1 MEKQVRTHRVGSI
14 TAGLSMVVFGVL
26 FILHQFINVLN
37 YTLIFRFW
45 PLMIIGLGVELLIS
59 NYRSDQIIYDKPAVA
74 LLFITTL
81 FAMSMAGADML
92 LQIVKDGLIH

>member
-1 MEKQVRTHRVGSI
+1 MEKQVRTHRVGAI

-26 FILHQFINVLN
+26 FILHLFIGSLD
-37 YTLIFRFW
+37 YALIFRLW
-45 PLMIIGLGVELLIS
+45 PIMLIGLGVELLIS
-59 NYRSDQIIYDKPAVA
+59 NYRSDQIIYDKPAVT

-92 LQIVKDGLIH
+92 LQIAKEGLFN

>member
-14 TAGLSMVVFGVL
+14 TAGLSMIVFGVL
-26 FILHQFINVLN
+26 FILHLFIGSLD
-37 YTLIFRFW
+37 YALIFRLW
-45 PLMIIGLGVELLIS
+45 PLMLIGLGIELLIS
-59 NYRSDQIIYDKPAVA
+59 NYRSDQIIYDKPAVT

-92 LQIVKDGLIH
+92 LQIAKEGLFN

>member
-1 MEKQVRTHRVGSI
+1 MEKQVRTHRVGAI

-26 FILHQFINVLN
+26 FILHLFIGSLD
-37 YTLIFRFW
+37 YALIFRLW
-45 PLMIIGLGVELLIS
+45 PIMLIGLGVELLIS
-59 NYRSDQIIYDKPAVA
+59 NYRSDQIIYDKPAVT

-92 LQIVKDGLIH
+92 MQMAKDGLIH

>member
-1 MEKQVRTHRVGSI
+1 MENQIRTHRVGSI
-14 TAGLSMVVFGVL
+14 TAGLSMIVFGVL
-26 FILHQFINVLN
+26 FILHLFIGALD
-37 YTLIFRFW
+37 YTMIFKLW

-59 NYRSDQIIYDKPAVA
+59 NYRSDQIIYDKPAVT

-92 LQIVKDGLIH
+92 MQMAKDGLIN

>member
-1 MEKQVRTHRVGSI
+1 MEKQVRTHRVGAI

-26 FILHQFINVLN
+26 FILHLFIGSLD
-37 YTLIFRFW
+37 YALIFRLW
-45 PLMIIGLGVELLIS
+45 PIMLIGLGVELLIS
-59 NYRSDQIIYDKPAVA
+59 NYKSDQVIYDKPAVV

>member
-1 MEKQVRTHRVGSI
+1 MEKQVRTHRVGAI

-26 FILHQFINVLN
+26 FILHLFIGSLDYV
-37 YTLIFRFW
+37 LIFRLW
-45 PLMIIGLGVELLIS
+45 PIMLIGLGVELLIS
-59 NYRSDQIIYDKPAVA
+59 NYKSDQVIYDKPAVV